1 MTNVTKRTKQLL
13 RYASAAKRVA
23 RLATVS
29 LAVLAATSSLAG
41 AAVSGGVSGLRG
53 KVMKGPTKPVCRV
66 DESCEAPAAG
76 VVLQFRRS
84 GTLVA
89 RATTTQLGTYSVRLR
104 PGLYAVKA
112 AQTRLSKTLTP
123 QTVRVPRGR
132 VARVEFHLD
141 TGIQ

>member
-1 MTNVTKRTKQLL
+1 
-13 RYASAAKRVA
+13 
-23 RLATVS
+23 
-29 LAVLAATSSLAG
+29 
-41 AAVSGGVSGLRG
+41 
-53 KVMKGPTKPVCRV
+53 MKGPTKPVCRI

-89 RATTTQLGTYSVRLR
+89 RATTTQTGTYSVRLR

-112 AQTRLSKTLTP
+112 SQTRLAKTLTP
-123 QTVRVPRGR
+123 QTVRVLRGR

>member
-1 MTNVTKRTKQLL
+1 
-13 RYASAAKRVA
+13 
-23 RLATVS
+23 LATVS
-29 LAVLAATSSLAG
+29 LALLAATCSLAG

-89 RATTTQLGTYSVRLR
+89 RATTTQTGTYSVRLR

-112 AQTRLSKTLTP
+112 AQTRLAKTLTP
-123 QTVRVPRGR
+123 QTVRVLRGR